1 MPARAL
7 ASMRE
12 LGALYMASFEF
23 QSCRLATRDGS
34 EEGVFCMGD
43 GVLFAIL
50 APAGAADEEPG
61 WYLHLGFGP
70 CAREGLI
77 FRNLNEAGEWLEQAI
92 AEG

>member
-1 MPARAL
+1 
-7 ASMRE
+7 MRE

-34 EEGVFCMGD
+34 EEGVLCMRD

-70 CAREGLI
+70 CDREGLI
-77 FRNLNEAGEWLEQAI
+77 FRNLNKAGEWLEQAI

>member
-1 MPARAL
+1 
-7 ASMRE
+7 MRE

-23 QSCRLATRDGS
+23 QSRRLATRDGS
-34 EEGVFCMGD
+34 EEGVLCMRD

-50 APAGAADEEPG
+50 APAGEADEEPV

-70 CAREGLI
+70 CDREGLI

>member
-1 MPARAL
+1 M
-7 ASMRE
+7 
-12 LGALYMASFEF
+12 GSFEF

-34 EEGVFCMGD
+34 EGGVLCVRD

-50 APAGAADEEPG
+50 APAGSDEQPG

-70 CAREGLI
+70 CDREGLI
-77 FRNLNEAGEWLEQAI
+77 FRNLNEAGEWLERAI

>member
-1 MPARAL
+1 
-7 ASMRE
+7 MR
-12 LGALYMASFEF
+12 
-23 QSCRLATRDGS
+23 
-34 EEGVFCMGD
+34 D

-70 CAREGLI
+70 CDREGLI

>member
-1 MPARAL
+1 
-7 ASMRE
+7 MRE

-23 QSCRLATRDGS
+23 QSRRLATPDGS
-34 EEGVFCMGD
+34 EEGVLCMRD

-50 APAGAADEEPG
+50 APAGAVGEEPG

-70 CAREGLI
+70 CDREGLI